1 MEEVQLC
8 YDYDGIVT
16 NLSGFAGL
24 LISPIQN
31 FTDILDVQY
40 ASYDSRVE
48 EKPIRVYDFS
58 LGSWIPNT
66 YLISKVP

>member
-31 FTDILDVQY
+31 FTDILDGQY

-48 EKPIRVYDFS
+48 E
-58 LGSWIPNT
+58 
-66 YLISKVP
+66 